1 MSDSGGYNFED
12 NINTDDFN
20 RFDIGLAKGVRQNF
34 DPISFI
40 GLNNYRLTKIEKDN
54 NSTNNFTSPDSKNS
68 VLSFYPVFFNNQL
81 EKQQNKFYL
90 K

>member
-34 DPISFI
+34 DPISYI
-40 GLNNYRLTKIEKDN
+40 GLK
-54 NSTNNFTSPDSKNS
+54 
-68 VLSFYPVFFNNQL
+68 QL
-81 EKQQNKFYL
+81 WIN
-90 K
+90 